1 MILWCHEKRE
11 NEWGKIMRNEQ
22 QSRERAKEPFCH
34 LCMKSFHM
42 CFSVVNSFPF
52 SSDFPLQTELW
63 RVFTKCKKYKFLAPC
78 RKERNV
84 QWPVNVVKIE
94 EKKRRSTE
102 ELGVI

>member
-1 MILWCHEKRE
+1 
-11 NEWGKIMRNEQ
+11 
-22 QSRERAKEPFCH
+22 
-34 LCMKSFHM
+34 M

-63 RVFTKCKKYKFLAPC
+63 RVFTKCKKYKFLTPC

-94 EKKRRSTE
+94 
-102 ELGVI
+102 